1 MFAIVATH
9 YHEVLGQTLP
19 SVLASKEDLMETLR
33 EQVETLT
40 IENRH
45 YKRELNVEDG
55 DHTSSLDRLADV
67 EELRN
72 ELSAARQ
79 VIRARDAEQGALR
92 RRAEHFRRDLLQA
105 ESLAVQ
111 QTNEVDL
118 IRIQLKNETN
128 NARKSINKAED
139 SVANLRRDLIQ
150 AQSKVV
156 HAEKMDEIRLE
167 ENFEGKL
174 LKAEDDLKAAFVVR
188 DKALEKAKNATRSE
202 HVL

>member
-1 MFAIVATH
+1 MVVVVAVMMAVVVAVVMAVVMAVVFAIVATH

-128 NARKSINKAED
+128 NARKSINKAE
-139 SVANLRRDLIQ
+139 
-150 AQSKVV
+150 
-156 HAEKMDEIRLE
+156 
-167 ENFEGKL
+167 GK
-174 LKAEDDLKAAFVVR
+174 
-188 DKALEKAKNATRSE
+188 
-202 HVL
+202 

>member
-1 MFAIVATH
+1 MTSFT
-9 YHEVLGQTLP
+9 TLFYYYQ
-19 SVLASKEDLMETLR
+19 STFSF
-33 EQVETLT
+33 
-40 IENRH
+40 
-45 YKRELNVEDG
+45 NVKIYF
-55 DHTSSLDRLADV
+55 TDV

-128 NARKSINKAED
+128 NARKSINKAE
-139 SVANLRRDLIQ
+139 
-150 AQSKVV
+150 
-156 HAEKMDEIRLE
+156 
-167 ENFEGKL
+167 GK
-174 LKAEDDLKAAFVVR
+174 
-188 DKALEKAKNATRSE
+188 
-202 HVL
+202 